1 MGGEQKLSR
10 GAGLPSQL
18 CA

>member
-10 GAGLPSQL
+10 GVGLPSQL